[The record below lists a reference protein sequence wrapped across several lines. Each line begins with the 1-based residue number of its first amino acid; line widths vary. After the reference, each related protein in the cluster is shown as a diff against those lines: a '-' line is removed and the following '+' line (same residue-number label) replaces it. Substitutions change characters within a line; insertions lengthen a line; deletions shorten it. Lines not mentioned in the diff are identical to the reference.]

1 MSAALQDD
9 NAGQGQGPNVEQEA
23 RELGW
28 VPKDEWRGDQ
38 AKWVPADE
46 FVERGHVV
54 MPILKKNNERLLQ
67 TQQSLQTQVE
77 QLRRELEAAKND
89 FQTLQEFHKDEVTRR
104 VEETKRNL
112 LERIKQAKT
121 EGDVDTEVEL
131 TDQLQDLKAANKAA
145 EKHINGAD
153 TVDEGSGGGEQQMPP
168 NPAYDAWVSANN
180 WFQTDPERTHE
191 ALAVGF
197 RITKEMP
204 HLRKEAFFEELDRRL
219 NKGNGAGRP
228 GPGKVEGSRGGRT
241 QGGTG
246 GGRTYSD
253 LPAEA
258 KAQCDKY
265 AKRFVNPSGQFKTE
279 ADYRKHFIQQLE
291 TTGYFE

>member
-9 NAGQGQGPNVEQEA
+9 NGQGQGPDVEQEA
-23 RELGW
+23 RALGW
-28 VPKDEWRGDQ
+28 VPKEEWRGDQ
-38 AKWVPADE
+38 ARWVPADE
-46 FVERGHVV
+46 FVERGHTV
-54 MPILKKNNERLLQ
+54 MPILKKNNELLMQ
-67 TQQSLQTQVE
+67 TQQGLQTQVE

-104 VEETKRNL
+104 VEETKQRL
-112 LERIKQAKT
+112 LDKIKQAKH
-121 EGDVDTEVEL
+121 EGDVDAETTL
-131 TDQLQDLKAANKAA
+131 TDQLTDLKAANKAA
-145 EKHINGAD
+145 EKHINGED
-153 TVDEGSGGGEQQMPP
+153 TSGDGGSGEQQMPP
-168 NPAYDAWVSANN
+168 NPTYDAWVAANS

-204 HLRKEAFFEELDRRL
+204 HLRKEAFFAELDRRL

-241 QGGTG
+241 QGGS
-246 GGRTYSD
+246 GGRTYAD

-258 KAQCDKY
+258 KAQCDKF
-265 AKRFVNPSGQFKTE
+265 AKKFVNPNGQFKTE
-279 ADYRKHFIQQLE
+279 ADYRKHFINQLE